1 MTALPA
7 GEQRRANL
15 DMLMEKAVA
24 YEQTSYHGLFHF
36 IRYIDRLMKYDIDY
50 GEAEIISE
58 QENAVRLMS
67 IHKSKGL
74 EFPVVFVCGMGKS
87 FNEQD
92 LNSSMIFHP
101 EFGIGL
107 KWFDCG
113 KRTKANTLI
122 HQIFSMEAKR
132 ENLGEE
138 LRVLYV
144 ALTRAKEKLILAGS
158 CKLPEEGQF
167 TGYDRTQ
174 KVPFSDRYDAGCYWD
189 WVLPVL
195 GLENKNYDYT
205 IWDEEQMLAEQQRQ
219 LQDTA
224 VQHRNILEALQHVSE
239 AETEELTEKFSWKYA
254 WRDMGTHKQ
263 KVSVSELKHRAMEER
278 SEEAEQTLNT
288 AEPLF
293 PQEIPTPYLPRFVQ
307 EASENAGALYG
318 TMVHRFLECLDFAA
332 LPEFVSE
339 KQGLHYVKT
348 QIDRLCTLGRMTE
361 VDAKRLNWKQLRDFL
376 QTDTAKRMRSAAQAG
391 MLEREKPFVMSV
403 PAQLV
408 WEESKPEEE
417 VLVQGIIDVFW
428 EEEDGIVLL
437 DYKTDRVDNSEELIR
452 RYKKQ
457 LELYADALNRFG
469 AGKTVKEILIYSFA
483 LAEEIV
489 IQ

>member
-1 MTALPA
+1 
-7 GEQRRANL
+7 
-15 DMLMEKAVA
+15 
-24 YEQTSYHGLFHF
+24 
-36 IRYIDRLMKYDIDY
+36 
-50 GEAEIISE
+50 
-58 QENAVRLMS
+58 MS

-239 AETEELTEKFSWKYA
+239 AETEELTEKFPGNMHGVIWVRTS
-254 WRDMGTHKQ
+254 
-263 KVSVSELKHRAMEER
+263 R
-278 SEEAEQTLNT
+278 SICVRT
-288 AEPLF
+288 
-293 PQEIPTPYLPRFVQ
+293 
-307 EASENAGALYG
+307 EASCHGGA
-318 TMVHRFLECLDFAA
+318 
-332 LPEFVSE
+332 
-339 KQGLHYVKT
+339 Q
-348 QIDRLCTLGRMTE
+348 
-361 VDAKRLNWKQLRDFL
+361 
-376 QTDTAKRMRSAAQAG
+376 
-391 MLEREKPFVMSV
+391 
-403 PAQLV
+403 
-408 WEESKPEEE
+408 
-417 VLVQGIIDVFW
+417 
-428 EEEDGIVLL
+428 
-437 DYKTDRVDNSEELIR
+437 
-452 RYKKQ
+452 
-457 LELYADALNRFG
+457 
-469 AGKTVKEILIYSFA
+469 
-483 LAEEIV
+483 
-489 IQ
+489 